1 MSSDLEELRRRRS
14 EQEDALRQQKMYEK
28 ERKKAQKGIIKA
40 SRKSMRSKARAAA
53 KEAYPDSKLVLV
65 YNGKPIAVREVER
78 PAQVVRSAP
87 SQARRL
93 PDGPYRSVGSMN
105 PEPVTGIPM
114 AGRPVVRNV
123 GCYGG
128 MCEADVGSV
137 RGTPVRKKA
146 PAKKKPAAS
155 ANKKASA
162 KTTKKATVRK
172 KPASKT
178 TSRKSTAKAAP
189 KKCGTRR

>member
-78 PAQVVRSAP
+78 PAQGARSAP

-93 PDGPYRSVGSMN
+93 PDGPYRSVRSMN
-105 PEPVTGIPM
+105 AEPVTGIPM

-137 RGTPVRKKA
+137 RGTPVRRKA

-155 ANKKASA
+155 ANKRVSTQ
-162 KTTKKATVRK
+162 TTKKAPAK
-172 KPASKT
+172 KSSSKT
-178 TSRKSTAKAAP
+178 TARKSTAKAAP

>member
-53 KEAYPDSKLVLV
+53 KEAYPGSKLVLV

-78 PAQVVRSAP
+78 PAQVVRSAL

-105 PEPVTGIPM
+105 AEPVTGIPM
-114 AGRPVVRNV
+114 AGRPVVRNA

-162 KTTKKATVRK
+162 KTTKKALVRK

-178 TSRKSTAKAAP
+178 TSKRSTAKAAP

>member
-40 SRKSMRSKARAAA
+40 SKKSMRSKARAAA
-53 KEAYPDSKLVLV
+53 KETYPDSKLVLV

-87 SQARRL
+87 PQVRRL
-93 PDGPYRSVGSMN
+93 PDGPYRSVGGMN
-105 PEPVTGIPM
+105 AEPVMGIPM
-114 AGRPVVRNV
+114 AGRPVVRNG

-137 RGTPVRKKA
+137 KGTPVRKKA
-146 PAKKKPAAS
+146 PVKKKPAVS
-155 ANKKASA
+155 ANKRASC
-162 KTTKKATVRK
+162 KTTRKAPAKKSS
-172 KPASKT
+172 SKT
-178 TSRKSTAKAAP
+178 MSKRSTAKAAP
-189 KKCGTRR
+189 RKCGTKR

>member
-105 PEPVTGIPM
+105 AEPVTGIPM

-146 PAKKKPAAS
+146 PAKKK
-155 ANKKASA
+155 KVLKLEDEYYA
-162 KTTKKATVRK
+162 KTTKKAPAK
-172 KPASKT
+172 KSSSKT
-178 TSRKSTAKAAP
+178 TSKRSTAKSAP

>member
-105 PEPVTGIPM
+105 AEPVTGIPM
-114 AGRPVVRNV
+114 AGRQIVSDPR
-123 GCYGG
+123 CYGG
-128 MCEADVGSV
+128 MCEADVRSV
-137 RGTPVRKKA
+137 KGTSVRKKA
-146 PAKKKPAAS
+146 PTKKKPAAS

-162 KTTKKATVRK
+162 KTSRKAPAKKSS
-172 KPASKT
+172 SKT
-178 TSRKSTAKAAP
+178 TSKRSTAKAAS